1 MFTRMEKPMRL
12 FFRISRMKEI
22 KFSSEETEVPISKEM
37 LEEISKAA
45 EATRK
50 KRIPEIRKI

>member
-1 MFTRMEKPMRL
+1 MKDVQF
-12 FFRISRMKEI
+12 SR
-22 KFSSEETEVPISKEM
+22 EETEVPISKQM
-37 LEEISKAA
+37 LEEIKKVA